1 LVNTLVNIL
10 VLITLFSIVIAIV
23 FLLLAVFN
31 FIKLDRIKALKMLKL
46 TAIPIIIMIFCMIGY
61 WDISPESQTNKSDVA
76 ITNDKHEEKPVA
88 KVEPTEDAT
97 WQEKVK
103 EITSLSSSPS
113 KKFDTIEAYAKKYP
127 ATKAEIKEFEDY
139 IIAEYKNKK
148 YLADVQDDEYMLG
161 NIFKAHVV
169 NRYYG
174 EEETPINDFVFG
186 FYQNSNYTFKGL
198 ESTNSHAIKYNER
211 QMDKALTAIVN

>member
-1 LVNTLVNIL
+1 MVNIL
-10 VLITLFSIVIAIV
+10 QLITLISIIIAIV

-46 TAIPIIIMIFCMIGY
+46 TAIPLIIIIFCSIAY
-61 WDISPESQTNKSDVA
+61 VDISPKSQANKSDVA
-76 ITNDKHEEKPVA
+76 ITYEEKPVA
-88 KVEPTEDAT
+88 KVESAEDAT
-97 WQEKVK
+97 WQTKVK
-103 EITSLSSSPS
+103 EVASLNSTPS

-139 IIAEYKNKK
+139 MKAEYKNKK
-148 YLADVQDDEYMLG
+148 YLADVQNNKYMLE
-161 NIFKAHVV
+161 NIFKAYVV

-198 ESTNSHAIKYNER
+198 KSTNSHAIKYNER
-211 QMDKALTAIVN
+211 QMDKAIAAIEH

>member
-1 LVNTLVNIL
+1 MVNTLVNIF
-10 VLITLFSIVIAIV
+10 VLITLVSIVMAVI

-31 FIKLDRIKALKMLKL
+31 FIKMDRIKALKMLKL
-46 TAIPIIIMIFCMIGY
+46 TAIPLIIMIFCMIGY
-61 WDISPESQTNKSDVA
+61 WDISPEDKSNKEDMD
-76 ITNDKHEEKPVA
+76 ITHEEKPVA
-88 KVEPTEDAT
+88 KVESTEDVT
-97 WQEKVK
+97 WQDKVK
-103 EITSLSSSPS
+103 EVASLDSPPS

-148 YLADVQDDEYMLG
+148 YLADVQNDEYMLG
-161 NIFKAHVV
+161 NIFKAYVV

-198 ESTNSHAIKYNER
+198 ESTNSNAIKYNER
-211 QMDKALTAIVN
+211 QMDKALTAIEN

>member
-1 LVNTLVNIL
+1 MVNIL
-10 VLITLFSIVIAIV
+10 QLITLISIIIAIV
-23 FLLLAVFN
+23 FLLLTVFN

-46 TAIPIIIMIFCMIGY
+46 TVIPLIIIIFCSIAY
-61 WDISPESQTNKSDVA
+61 VDISPKSQANKSDVA
-76 ITNDKHEEKPVA
+76 ITYEEKPVA
-88 KVEPTEDAT
+88 KVKSTEDAT
-97 WQEKVK
+97 WQDKVK
-103 EITSLSSSPS
+103 EVASLNSTPS

-139 IIAEYKNKK
+139 IIAEYNNKK
-148 YLADVQDDEYMLG
+148 YLADVQNDEYMLG
-161 NIFKAHVV
+161 NIFKGYVV

-211 QMDKALTAIVN
+211 QMDKALAAIEH